1 MNLYFLLE
9 GRRTEPKVYR
19 AWVKVAFPNLREVRN
34 LADMTGDTFLF
45 ESAEGYPRIMQL
57 IEQAVGNLAD
67 YPSIDHLFVCLDAEE
82 VDVTTRRREVD
93 ECIAAAVVDTRLRD
107 SNPGAV
113 LHPIVQDCCI
123 ETWLLGHRRMM
134 RAEPQ
139 DPELRRCWEKFDVR
153 REDPERLPNDGAL
166 TRAAYHLHYLVA
178 MFRER
183 GLSYGKT
190 SPGPVLTREYLH
202 ELVARVGATKH
213 LQSLR
218 VLLDVWRGLGA
229 DLPSG

>member
-9 GRRTEPKVYR
+9 GRRTERKVYR
-19 AWVKVAFPNLREVRN
+19 AWAQFAFPKLREVQTP
-34 LADMTGDTFLF
+34 DEMTGDTFYLV
-45 ESAEGYPRIMQL
+45 SAEGYPDILKRIA
-57 IEQAVGNLAD
+57 EAVGDLAD
-67 YPSIDHLFVCLDAEE
+67 HPSIDHLFVCLDAEE
-82 VDVTTRRREVD
+82 SDFATRRREVD

-107 SNPGAV
+107 TNPGAV

-123 ETWLLGHRRMM
+123 ETWFLGHRKVMK
-134 RAEPQ
+134 AEPQ
-139 DPELRRCWEKFDVR
+139 DPELRRCWERFDVR

-190 SPGPVLTREYLH
+190 NPGPVLAREYLH
-202 ELVARVGATKH
+202 ELVARVGATAH
-213 LQSLR
+213 LQSLQ

-229 DLPSG
+229 ELPPG